1 MKPFVTKMS
10 VAAAAIAALTTATTA
25 QAQQSQQQP
34 SFDKLGVSYINY
46 DLDGETLNGAGLQF
60 NRSINQDW
68 FFDVNY
74 IYATDDYTV
83 SGFDVDATS
92 STLYGNLG
100 FKFYQMNNMVAYA
113 SGGLVYNE
121 IDIDTSGAGNFS
133 EDDTGWDAQI
143 GMRTRLT
150 DAFEVDANVRHVDIY
165 DDSDQEWSLSGQ
177 YYITRDFSLGLGY
190 TLVDSDNSYVALSGN
205 FHF

>member
-10 VAAAAIAALTTATTA
+10 VAAVAIAALTSATNA
-25 QAQQSQQQP
+25 QAQQTQQQP

-60 NRSINQDW
+60 NRHINQDW
-68 FFDVNY
+68 FLDVNY
-74 IYATDDYTV
+74 IYATDDYTI
-83 SGFDVDATS
+83 SGVDVDATAN
-92 STLYGNLG
+92 TLYGNLG
-100 FKFYQMNNMVAYA
+100 FKFYQMNNTVAYA
-113 SGGLVYNE
+113 SGGLVYSE
-121 IDIDTSGAGNFS
+121 IDVDSGVGGYN
-133 EDDTGWDAQI
+133 EDDTGWNAQI

-177 YYITRDFSLGLGY
+177 YYITNEFSVGLGY
-190 TLVDSDNSYVALSGN
+190 TLVDSDNSSVALSGN

>member
-10 VAAAAIAALTTATTA
+10 VAALAIAALTTTA
-25 QAQQSQQQP
+25 QAQQTLQQP

-46 DLDGETLNGAGLQF
+46 DLEGETLNGAGLQF
-60 NRSINQDW
+60 NRHINQDW

-83 SGFDVDATS
+83 SGVDVDATAN
-92 STLYGNLG
+92 TLYGNLA

-113 SGGLVYNE
+113 SAGLVYSE
-121 IDIDTSGAGNFS
+121 IDVDSGVGSFN
-133 EDDTGWDAQI
+133 EDDTGWNAQI
-143 GMRTRLT
+143 GMRTRIT
-150 DAFEVDANVRHVDIY
+150 DVFEVDANVRHVDIY
-165 DDSDQEWSLSGQ
+165 DGSDQEWSISGQ
-177 YYITRDFSLGLGY
+177 YYITNEFSLGLGY